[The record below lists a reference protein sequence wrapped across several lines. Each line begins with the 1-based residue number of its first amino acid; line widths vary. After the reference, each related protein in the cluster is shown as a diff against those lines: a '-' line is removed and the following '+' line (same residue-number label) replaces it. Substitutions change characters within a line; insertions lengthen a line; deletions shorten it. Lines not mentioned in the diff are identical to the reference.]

1 MVPSLAKNVEK
12 ISVFPSIDKDF
23 CLYNIPTSTYFKDVM
38 RTDLK
43 NQVLLKVSLKA
54 HQIKLE
60 ELEQALGATPTAGL
74 TASIGLF
81 FGPTVVG
88 YRRFVEK
95 VNLDLDRALL
105 GGHEATW
112 IRPFVADE
120 PVEACMTMVDHSI
133 KGAMEFGVF
142 ETTFS
147 TPDGE
152 LIQTQRTTFIE
163 RPPKA

>member
-1 MVPSLAKNVEK
+1 
-12 ISVFPSIDKDF
+12 
-23 CLYNIPTSTYFKDVM
+23 M
-38 RTDLK
+38 RSDLK
-43 NQVLLKVSLKA
+43 NQVLLKASLTA
-54 HQIKLE
+54 HPVKLE
-60 ELEQALGATPTAGL
+60 ELAQALGSTPTAAL

-88 YRRFVEK
+88 YRRFVDAIH
-95 VNLDLDRALL
+95 LDLDRALL

-112 IRPFVADE
+112 TRPFVANE
-120 PVEACMTMVDHSI
+120 PVEASMTMLDHTM

-147 TPDGE
+147 TPAGE